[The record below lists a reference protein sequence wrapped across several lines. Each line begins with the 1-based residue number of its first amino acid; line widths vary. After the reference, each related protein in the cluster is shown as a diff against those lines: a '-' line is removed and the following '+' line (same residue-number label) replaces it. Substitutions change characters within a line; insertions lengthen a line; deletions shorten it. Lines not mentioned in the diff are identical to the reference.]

1 MTSRSKKIIWLVVI
15 VVVLMAA
22 GLVVWKQPWKRLK
35 VAQIEKE
42 QEEILRSFEMEE
54 VKNIAPAPAAV
65 DNAPEEL
72 EKVTAEEEI
81 VIKDKV
87 LLDVQF
93 IPQGP
98 LDPGAAHWALHKESC
113 EEAASLMAHNYAIG
127 RKITMQEANDEIFEL
142 VYWQVDEF
150 GDEHD
155 IYADEVK
162 QMLEGFY
169 GHSDVKVIENATIGD
184 LKSELSQGF
193 PVIVPSI
200 AKYLKNP
207 RYYDQDYHMFLIVGY
222 TQDKIIAHDNGTT
235 WGENYPYPYDDFMQA
250 LEAAGGD
257 VIIIRS

>member
-1 MTSRSKKIIWLVVI
+1 MISRRKKIIWIIVI
-15 VVVLMAA
+15 VLVLIAA
-22 GLVVWKQPWKRLK
+22 ALIVWKQPWKRLK

-42 QEEILRSFEMEE
+42 QEEILRDFELEQVKNVTPVPVPVVNEPEESETIPAEE
-54 VKNIAPAPAAV
+54 V
-65 DNAPEEL
+65 
-72 EKVTAEEEI
+72 

-142 VYWQVDEF
+142 VDWQVDEF

-155 IYADEVK
+155 IHADEVK

-169 GHSDVKVIENATIGD
+169 GHDDVRVIQNATIND

-257 VIIIRS
+257 VVIIHS